1 MAASRHAQF
10 RIQMKTFEQLA
21 RLREIP
27 RTTAWYLTDLS
38 EARGKQ
44 ELYTKQSPQRLKV
57 FARACADRETVSS
70 NIEGGEKNCA
80 HRSGHRSS
88 NGEFSVSDIQR
99 TCPGS
104 ALTDPQGVEA
114 IKRR

>member
-70 NIEGGEKNCA
+70 HIEGGEKTALIEAAIARQTASSAC
-80 HRSGHRSS
+80 RIFSGLVR
-88 NGEFSVSDIQR
+88 GQR
-99 TCPGS
+99 
-104 ALTDPQGVEA
+104 
-114 IKRR
+114 